1 MQEKEYK
8 MCLEAYNE
16 KSNEKATLVNRLMEV
31 DSAARY
37 LCNLHA
43 IAFVLR
49 TLCISIILL
58 GVTRI
63 IRLGPLKQRRFVFF
77 SLAARKREREAADEE
92 TRRAQQDDRV
102 PLLDL
107 LSREKKKM
115 MVR

>member
-1 MQEKEYK
+1 

-49 TLCISIILL
+49 TLCISIILGL
-58 GVTRI
+58 TRI
-63 IRLGPLKQRRFVFF
+63 IRLGPLKQQRFVFF
-77 SLAARKREREAADEE
+77 FFGS
-92 TRRAQQDDRV
+92 
-102 PLLDL
+102 
-107 LSREKKKM
+107 S
-115 MVR
+115 

>member
-1 MQEKEYK
+1 MVKWLEVKQIATPIVYLFPNMQEKEYK
-8 MCLEAYNE
+8 MCLEAYNG

-31 DSAARY
+31 DSTARY

-63 IRLGPLKQRRFVFF
+63 IRLGPLKQQRFVFF
-77 SLAARKREREAADEE
+77 FFGS
-92 TRRAQQDDRV
+92 
-102 PLLDL
+102 
-107 LSREKKKM
+107 S
-115 MVR
+115 